1 MQLTLTRSYFSN
13 GTNGVLTINGVFQC
27 YTIELP
33 WLNNAHQHSCVP
45 EGRYLL
51 LKRWTAERGFH
62 LLLADVP
69 GRALILMHPAN
80 NAAKELQ
87 GCIAPVKVL
96 VQPGMGTGSKA
107 AAKYLFQKVFA
118 AMQTQP
124 VYLTIKKA

>member
-1 MQLTLTRSYFSN
+1 MQLTISRSYFAA
-13 GTNGVLTINGVFQC
+13 GTNGLLYINGAFQC

-33 WLNNAHQHSCVP
+33 WLNNAPQHSCVP

-62 LLLADVP
+62 LLLTDVP

-80 NAAKELQ
+80 NAIKELR
-87 GCIAPVKVL
+87 GCIAPVSAL
-96 VQPGMGTGSKA
+96 VQPGIGIKSKLA
-107 AAKYLFQKVFA
+107 VEALFTKVFA
-118 AMQTQP
+118 AMQTKP